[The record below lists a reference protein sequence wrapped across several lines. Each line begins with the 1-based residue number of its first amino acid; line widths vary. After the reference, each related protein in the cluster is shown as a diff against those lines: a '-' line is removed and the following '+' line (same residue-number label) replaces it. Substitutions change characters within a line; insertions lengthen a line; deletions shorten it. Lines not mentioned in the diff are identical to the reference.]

1 MPSALRSRLASLAD
15 SFASAVLDAVRST
28 PLEGLLFET
37 GGRPASGRTSAAAPK
52 RAPKAARGRLK
63 RRSAGDI
70 AKALGEVV
78 ALVKGHKDGMRAEQ
92 IRAQLHMQ
100 SKEMPRVLAEGLA
113 NKKLKKKGQKRATT
127 YFAA

>member
-1 MPSALRSRLASLAD
+1 MPSVLRSRLASLAD
-15 SFASAVLDAVRST
+15 AFASAVLDTVRST

-37 GGRPASGRTSAAAPK
+37 EGQPASGRPSATAPK
-52 RAPKAARGRLK
+52 RAPKVTRGRLK
-63 RRSAGDI
+63 RRSATDI

-113 NKKLKKKGQKRATT
+113 KKKLKKKGQKRATT